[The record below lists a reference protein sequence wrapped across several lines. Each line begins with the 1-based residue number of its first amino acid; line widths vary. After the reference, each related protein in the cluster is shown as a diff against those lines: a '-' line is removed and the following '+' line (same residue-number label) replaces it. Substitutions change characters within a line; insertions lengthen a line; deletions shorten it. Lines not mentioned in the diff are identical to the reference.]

1 MQETWV
7 QSLIWEDPLEK
18 GMATH
23 SSILAG
29 EFHGQRSLAG
39 FSPWGHKQLDR
50 TEQLTHKVLENPL
63 DCKIKPANPK
73 GNRPWIFIGM
83 TDAEALV
90 LWPPDSKSRLI
101 GKDPD
106 AGKDWRRKEKGTTE
120 EEMVGWHQGLN
131 GHDLSKL
138 QEIVKDR
145 EAWCAAVFGVS
156 KSQTRLSDW
165 TPTTKIKIH
174 LTVDGTWQPHLAALL
189 PCTENKGVSSKWWY
203 LRFDEI
209 LAYDGLSSPLRAWAI
224 SGHTI
229 SVTSKGFPT
238 TGSAGLCQVRVSS
251 KIFSTYS
258 FCPYSPPE
266 KVGVEGLSC
275 A

>member
-73 GNRPWIFIGM
+73 GNKSWIFIRG

-90 LWPPDSKSRLI
+90 LWPPDAKSQFIR
-101 GKDPD
+101 KDSD
-106 AGKDWRRKEKGTTE
+106 AGKDWRQKDKGTTE
-120 EEMVGWHQGLN
+120 DEMDQWHHWLN
-131 GHDLSKL
+131 EHEFE
-138 QEIVKDR
+138 QPPVKGQR
-145 EAWCAAVFGVS
+145 S
-156 KSQTRLSDW
+156 
-165 TPTTKIKIH
+165 
-174 LTVDGTWQPHLAALL
+174 
-189 PCTENKGVSSKWWY
+189 
-203 LRFDEI
+203 
-209 LAYDGLSSPLRAWAI
+209 WAI
-224 SGHTI
+224 CSPWGHKESDTI
-229 SVTSKGFPT
+229 E
-238 TGSAGLCQVRVSS
+238 Q
-251 KIFSTYS
+251 
-258 FCPYSPPE
+258 
-266 KVGVEGLSC
+266 LSNW
-275 A
+275 